1 MDSNKSNMMRY
12 IFGALGLIGILA
24 LSWWG
29 IASSSYSGGKL
40 NSNTIMIQEQVGL
53 PGKEPTAKACSG
65 CGPNGCSATA
75 SSWDELRRKIFGN
88 GNS

>member
-1 MDSNKSNMMRY
+1 MDSNKSKLMRY

-24 LSWWG
+24 LGWWG
-29 IASSSYSGGKL
+29 IGSSSYSGGKL
-40 NSNTIMIQEQVGL
+40 NSNTFMMQEQTEVTG
-53 PGKEPTAKACSG
+53 GEPTAQACSG

-75 SSWDELRRKIFGN
+75 SSWGELRRKIFGN